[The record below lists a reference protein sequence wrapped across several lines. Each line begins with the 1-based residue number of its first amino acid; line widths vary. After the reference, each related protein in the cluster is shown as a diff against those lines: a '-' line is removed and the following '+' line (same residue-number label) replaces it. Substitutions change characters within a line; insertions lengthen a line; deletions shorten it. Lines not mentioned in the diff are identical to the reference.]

1 MSDRTVKTYTIYKN
15 PLDFPDKYVMRVF
28 ENTPMGSFPTSEIA
42 VSTNLE
48 NVRSA
53 IPNECV
59 CIMRSPGDDPA
70 ILETWI

>member
-1 MSDRTVKTYTIYKN
+1 MKTYTIYKN

-28 ENTPMGSFPTSEIA
+28 ENTSIGSVPTSEIA

-48 NVRSA
+48 NVRDA
-53 IPNECV
+53 IPAG
-59 CIMRSPGDDPA
+59 CICIARSPDDDPV